1 VPFTWGPQS
10 PALRHQGFGRSARDL
25 SGVMGSEACTS
36 CRSGTTCLP
45 YIWRHRYSALVSLI
59 RRLYNLSDAQL
70 QQVKQKLITLKPNI
84 RKLWSSGRRANEL
97 IPGSRSHCRDG
108 LAFLYRSPWRM
119 TRQPFRCVRGA
130 SRCRQALSTLW
141 CSLQQKLLQSSLTER
156 FHRYP
161 CVAGPVLSYQRVSLA
176 TITVALLPFT
186 RRPWFPWMRSHE
198 SMAGDRTSGKR
209 TRCRS
214 RSDHA

>member
-1 VPFTWGPQS
+1 LTWGPQS
-10 PALRHQGFGRSARDL
+10 PALRRQGFCRSARDL
-25 SGVMGSEACTS
+25 GGAMGSEVCDQAVALG
-36 CRSGTTCLP
+36 RHVYR
-45 YIWRHRYSALVSLI
+45 YIWRHKSLGFGKSDPAAI
-59 RRLYNLSDAQL
+59 YNLSDAQL

-108 LAFLYRSPWRM
+108 LASLYRSPWRM
-119 TRQPFRCVRGA
+119 ARQPFRCIRGA

-156 FHRYP
+156 FHCYP

-198 SMAGDRTSGKR
+198 SMAGDRTSGER